1 MLPRRIQLQQRLSR
15 ALPAGR
21 NFITG
26 RFRPMFMDSRA
37 EVRRSEF
44 LNTLYTEHDAVAVTA
59 HLGPGG
65 FYLTL

>member
-1 MLPRRIQLQQRLSR
+1 
-15 ALPAGR
+15 
-21 NFITG
+21 
-26 RFRPMFMDSRA
+26 MFMDSRA